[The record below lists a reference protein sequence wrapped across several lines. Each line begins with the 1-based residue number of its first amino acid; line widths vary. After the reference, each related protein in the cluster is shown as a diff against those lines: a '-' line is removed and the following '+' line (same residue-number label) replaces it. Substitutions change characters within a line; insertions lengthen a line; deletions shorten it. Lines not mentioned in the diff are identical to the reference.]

1 MTVDSI
7 PTFDFPPSIIILNFF
22 LNSSN
27 TSSAF
32 TGLSFEER
40 FALGMARGKFENLS
54 IDFMTLWFG
63 NLIATVFNLAKA
75 NDDIFDFLFFFKMNV
90 IGPGQNFLYSLKK
103 LSFNKTSL
111 FALV

>member
-1 MTVDSI
+1 MDHI
-7 PTFDFPPSIIILNFF
+7 PVEIDILKIIILNFF

-54 IDFMTLWFG
+54 IDFITLWFG

-75 NDDIFDFLFFFKMNV
+75 RDDIFDFLFFQ
-90 IGPGQNFLYSLKK
+90 PLYK
-103 LSFNKTSL
+103 
-111 FALV
+111 